1 MAVTRRLVMAAAA
14 IVALGA
20 SAAVGYQFAKPG
32 APDVPRIA
40 IGGPIDLVSTD
51 GKRFTDA
58 EIGGK
63 PFAVFFGFT
72 HCPNVCPTTLSDL
85 TLDLGELGPLGDRLK
100 VLFVTVDP
108 ERDTPAV
115 LKAWLQTRYPRF
127 LGLTGSRE
135 AIEAIR
141 SAYKVFAS
149 RKADP
154 DDPDGYAM
162 AHTAFSYLLD
172 ANGHYV
178 AHFTDTVDEQRV
190 AASISTLIGR

>member
-1 MAVTRRLVMAAAA
+1 MTPPIGGAFGLTDHDGRAVTERSFVGRP
-14 IVALGA
+14 ALL
-20 SAAVGYQFAKPG
+20 Y
-32 APDVPRIA
+32 
-40 IGGPIDLVSTD
+40 
-51 GKRFTDA
+51 
-58 EIGGK
+58 
-63 PFAVFFGFT
+63 FGFT
-72 HCPNVCPTTLSDL
+72 HCRMVCPRALTRLTAALELAEAAPGDL
-85 TLDLGELGPLGDRLK
+85 QP
-100 VLFVTVDP
+100 LFVSIDP

-127 LGLTGSRE
+127 LGLTGSRQ

-172 ANGHYV
+172 ADGRYA
-178 AHFTDTVDEQRV
+178 AHFTDTADEQRI
-190 AASISTLIGR
+190 AATIRGLIGRSA